1 MKRLCALLLCL
12 MMCSTAWAEAPD
24 RVGDIIED
32 ILSYEMNKAGVD
44 SIQAWLDGPL
54 ADAAGKS
61 AEWYV
66 IALSQWGTYDFTAYQ
81 AKLRTYLAETTV
93 RGAVTRQKY
102 AMALH
107 ATGAEDA
114 YIQAVMEDSIGQQ
127 GIMSWAYGLHLMNLG
142 CTSKSTSAET
152 IIEQLLS
159 LQLPDGGWALNGTVS
174 DVDVTAM
181 VLQALAPH
189 AQREDVSAAVADALQ
204 RLSQCQLDDGGFASY
219 GTPNPESAAQVM
231 IALCKLGIDPLQD
244 ARFIKKD
251 HTILDGMARYQLPEG
266 AFSHTMGG
274 AANGNATVQVLG
286 ALVGYQRML
295 GAQPAQGELPAP
307 LGYKPVAVAA
317 VVLLALLACGVL
329 LLKGKRHPKNFL
341 AVGILAGLLAAGVL
355 LTDFQ
360 SAEEYYGGA
369 PVEKPNAIGTVTME
383 IRCNTVAGRAAHIP
397 ADGVLLPKTAFAIAE
412 GDTVYDILAEAAQ
425 QYSLHMESSGA
436 PGMIYIAGLGHVY
449 EFDFGD
455 LSGWMVFVNG
465 ESLSASCDQYQLA
478 DGDSIRWLYSCDMGS
493 DLK

>member
-1 MKRLCALLLCL
+1 MKKLCALLLCL
-12 MMCSTAWAEAPD
+12 VMCSTAWAEAPD
-24 RVGDIIED
+24 RVEDIIED
-32 ILSYEMNKAGVD
+32 ILSYEMKQAGVD

-102 AMALH
+102 ALALH
-107 ATGAEDA
+107 ATGAEDV

-142 CTSKSTSAET
+142 CTSKSTSADA

-159 LQLPDGGWALNGTVS
+159 LQLSDGGWALNGAVS

-189 AQREDVSAAVADALQ
+189 AHRENVSAAVVDALQ

-231 IALCKLGIDPLQD
+231 ISLCALGIDPLQD
-244 ARFIKKD
+244 VRFIKKG

-266 AFSHTMGG
+266 AFSHTLGG
-274 AANGNATVQVLG
+274 AANANATVQVLC
-286 ALVGYQRML
+286 ALTTHQKLDFML
-295 GAQPAQGELPAP
+295 TS
-307 LGYKPVAVAA
+307 VT
-317 VVLLALLACGVL
+317 
-329 LLKGKRHPKNFL
+329 KNQF
-341 AVGILAGLLAAGVL
+341 
-355 LTDFQ
+355 
-360 SAEEYYGGA
+360 Y
-369 PVEKPNAIGTVTME
+369 
-383 IRCNTVAGRAAHIP
+383 
-397 ADGVLLPKTAFAIAE
+397 
-412 GDTVYDILAEAAQ
+412 
-425 QYSLHMESSGA
+425 
-436 PGMIYIAGLGHVY
+436 
-449 EFDFGD
+449 
-455 LSGWMVFVNG
+455 
-465 ESLSASCDQYQLA
+465 
-478 DGDSIRWLYSCDMGS
+478 
-493 DLK
+493 